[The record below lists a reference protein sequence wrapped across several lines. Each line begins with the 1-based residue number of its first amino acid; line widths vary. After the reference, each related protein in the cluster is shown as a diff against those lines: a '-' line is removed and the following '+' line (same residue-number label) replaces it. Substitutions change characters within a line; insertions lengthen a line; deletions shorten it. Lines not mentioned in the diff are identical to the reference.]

1 VPSRERH
8 SACNNGGLVSR
19 RITKDAWSPRGVPSL
34 EATALTVVRSDRNY
48 LVVAGPG
55 AGKTEMLAQRA
66 SFLLE
71 TGTCPAPYR
80 ILAISFKRDA
90 ASNLKE
96 RVKRRCG
103 DELAHRFE
111 SYTFDAWAKGILDR
125 FRAALPAP
133 YKPTDD
139 YLIDFRLADQ
149 ARLQARFLSL
159 TTVAGVEG
167 ERIYR
172 LNTVNFYR
180 KYVADLPIDLDAAAP
195 SGTPL
200 ALIRAF
206 WEQLLFS
213 GTRSVL
219 DFQMIGALSEL
230 ILRTNPKLLSALRT
244 TYRYVFLDEFQDT
257 TRNQFNLLT
266 TAFLGSDS
274 CITGVGDNKQRIMLW
289 AGAKEDVFAAFETT
303 FSAKRCTLRTNHRSA
318 PRLIAIQN
326 HLIEEID
333 PQADASMAPPDG
345 TVDGGECRILTF
357 QDDSAEAD
365 VIANLVNTWI
375 NVDQIPP
382 GEICVLARQ
391 RSDLFAAVLMP
402 ELAKYGVTV
411 RVQDALQ
418 DLLSEPLT
426 RVVMNALSVC
436 CKSPV
441 PVQWSELREVVFELQ
456 GLTEESARSRKAVQS
471 LSAFIQEWRP
481 KVEASAT
488 QQDLTT
494 LINELLIFLGK
505 SSFRLR
511 HERYL
516 QDDFLAKIIND
527 CSVALIDAKTRKGSW
542 PEALDDFMGVGYV
555 PVMSIHKSKGL
566 EYHSVIL
573 LGLEDYPFR
582 SLTEKTGEEECNVFV
597 AFSRAKQRV
606 IITSVEERGGRS
618 QTRKE
623 VAKFLEVFARA
634 GVQPEAL

>member
-1 VPSRERH
+1 
-8 SACNNGGLVSR
+8 
-19 RITKDAWSPRGVPSL
+19 
-34 EATALTVVRSDRNY
+34 
-48 LVVAGPG
+48 
-55 AGKTEMLAQRA
+55 M
-66 SFLLE
+66 
-71 TGTCPAPYR
+71 
-80 ILAISFKRDA
+80 
-90 ASNLKE
+90 
-96 RVKRRCG
+96 
-103 DELAHRFE
+103 
-111 SYTFDAWAKGILDR
+111 
-125 FRAALPAP
+125 
-133 YKPTDD
+133 
-139 YLIDFRLADQ
+139 
-149 ARLQARFLSL
+149 
-159 TTVAGVEG
+159 
-167 ERIYR
+167 
-172 LNTVNFYR
+172 
-180 KYVADLPIDLDAAAP
+180 
-195 SGTPL
+195 
-200 ALIRAF
+200 
-206 WEQLLFS
+206 
-213 GTRSVL
+213 
-219 DFQMIGALSEL
+219 
-230 ILRTNPKLLSALRT
+230 
-244 TYRYVFLDEFQDT
+244 
-257 TRNQFNLLT
+257 
-266 TAFLGSDS
+266 
-274 CITGVGDNKQRIMLW
+274 
-289 AGAKEDVFAAFETT
+289 
-303 FSAKRCTLRTNHRSA
+303 
-318 PRLIAIQN
+318 
-326 HLIEEID
+326 
-333 PQADASMAPPDG
+333 
-345 TVDGGECRILTF
+345 
-357 QDDSAEAD
+357 
-365 VIANLVNTWI
+365 
-375 NVDQIPP
+375 
-382 GEICVLARQ
+382 
-391 RSDLFAAVLMP
+391 FAAVLMP